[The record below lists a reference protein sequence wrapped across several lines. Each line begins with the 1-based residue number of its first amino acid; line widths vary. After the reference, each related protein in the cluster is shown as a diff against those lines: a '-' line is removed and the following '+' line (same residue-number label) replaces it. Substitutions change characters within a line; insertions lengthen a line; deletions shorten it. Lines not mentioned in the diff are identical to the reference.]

1 MSGFFSTRTSK
12 SKRLAEY
19 GPGAAEPTPKIEPD
33 DYEVEFIEAIHAH
46 FGNGSDVKRLDKA
59 RCKAENLTTNHNRR
73 YGLKWEVE
81 QRDGTTIMLAF
92 ALTEFMG
99 RVRLD
104 YIMEMKEPGAG
115 TGRDDF
121 SSTRWVDTFGEFKN
135 NPPAIPFWFL
145 TNLRTYV
152 TP

>member
-1 MSGFFSTRTSK
+1 MSGFFSLRTSK

-19 GPGAAEPTPKIEPD
+19 GPGAAEPTPVMEPD
-33 DYEVEFIEAIHAH
+33 DYEVEFIEAVHDH
-46 FGNGSDVKRLDKA
+46 FGGGTDVRRIDKA

-73 YGLKWEVE
+73 YGLKWEME
-81 QRDGTTIMLAF
+81 TDDGSTIMLAF

-104 YIMEMKEPGAG
+104 YIYNRKEPGPG
-115 TGRDDF
+115 SGNDDF

-135 NPPAIPFWFL
+135 GKAVMPEWFR
-145 TNLRTYV
+145 TTLRANV